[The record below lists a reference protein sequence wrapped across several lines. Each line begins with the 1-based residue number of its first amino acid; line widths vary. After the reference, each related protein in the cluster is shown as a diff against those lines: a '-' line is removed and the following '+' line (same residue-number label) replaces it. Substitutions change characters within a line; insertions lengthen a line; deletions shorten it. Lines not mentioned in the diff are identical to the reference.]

1 MELNVS
7 IATGFLNIQNF
18 KDDLIEYKCLFWSKS
33 CQRKFNEKSK
43 GPFFSIYKFSNHDN
57 DKVFLF
63 LLQKGV
69 YPYEYMDDWEKF
81 IEATLPEKEGFYSQL
96 NMEDIADAD
105 YVHAKRVC
113 KDFEIKDLGKYH
125 DFYVQSDALL
135 LANVF
140 ENFGNICIK
149 LNELDYA
156 KFI

>member
-1 MELNVS
+1 M
-7 IATGFLNIQNF
+7 
-18 KDDLIEYKCLFWSKS
+18 FWSKS

-125 DFYVQSDALL
+125 DLYVQSDALL